1 MSRFKL
7 AALAAGLALC
17 FAVSGCASSAT
28 VQNAPADAGEARS
41 FDASYDQVKQAS
53 LAALTALKMPPTR
66 TEEKDSGLV
75 LLVARA
81 PHGMSWGEVGRI
93 TVEKS
98 TTPPTTVRVVY
109 DKRLAVQAI
118 GAESRFARLYFSKV
132 EAALTQAAAK

>member
-1 MSRFKL
+1 MSRVKL
-7 AALAAGLALC
+7 ASLAAGLALA
-17 FAVSGCASSAT
+17 FVVGGCASSAT

-41 FDASYDQVKQAS
+41 FNATYEQVKQAS
-53 LAALTALKMPPTR
+53 LDALTAIKMPPR
-66 TEEKDSGLV
+66 KTEEKANGLV
-75 LLVARA
+75 LLVARS

-118 GAESRFARLYFSKV
+118 GAQSRFARLYFGKL
-132 EAALTQAAAK
+132 EAALTQTAAQ